1 MNQIEL
7 ERKSTVCEGL
17 GRVVMSKTF
26 LERCNSLDLRRGR
39 YRPLLNLYR
48 RLLSCK
54 SNVMTLMVGTNDDDD
69 SAEVM
74 RTTTSMMMA
83 TLLRKMKRK
92 KVKTEGERE
101 REGGRGLKQ
110 EKLQLEQASCRDW
123 VALCY
128 PKHRHPHTVNYSQLP
143 PHVKQRVDEASNGPD
158 QLKAKLAARTER
170 PWSRLHLLCACASI
184 YQFVCIYVCMCVYIY
199 IIITIVIYTSINQ

>member
-54 SNVMTLMVGTNDDDD
+54 SKLMTMIVCMNDDDNAD
-69 SAEVM
+69 ADDDDDDDDDG
-74 RTTTSMMMA
+74 
-83 TLLRKMKRK
+83 KMK
-92 KVKTEGERE
+92 
-101 REGGRGLKQ
+101 
-110 EKLQLEQASCRDW
+110 
-123 VALCY
+123 Y
-128 PKHRHPHTVNYSQLP
+128 
-143 PHVKQRVDEASNGPD
+143 
-158 QLKAKLAARTER
+158 
-170 PWSRLHLLCACASI
+170 
-184 YQFVCIYVCMCVYIY
+184 
-199 IIITIVIYTSINQ
+199 